1 MAKDSI
7 YNKKSIAVV
16 ASKKKSTIY
25 LGNADKL
32 AATGR
37 VINVVIPINQKC
49 QENIKK

>member
-7 YNKKSIAVV
+7 YNKKSTAVV

-37 VINVVIPINQKC
+37 VIKC
-49 QENIKK
+49 RDTNKSKVPRKH